1 MFNRAVP
8 LLAVVFLGEM
18 LGAIQL
24 DWSPLANVAAV
35 LGAVAILLAA
45 AAILNRMRGRP
56 YLALPESVGRVELA
70 VFVLLP
76 ALLPLI
82 FGGQWRSAV
91 ITACANLLLLALIYG
106 VVGYGLVAIVR
117 WAIGRFLSQLV
128 SSLTLLTRAVPL
140 LMIFSVVLFLTTEV
154 WEVFSDASGLVLALL
169 GAIFVGLGTLFLAAR
184 VPREVRTLERGARP
198 AADLDRRQRLNVGLV
213 LFISQAL
220 QVLFVSLAVGAFFVV
235 FGLLAI
241 DADVLRS
248 WIGSSGHVLVSF
260 ELGGDELELTE
271 ELLRVS
277 GAIAAFT
284 GLYFAIAMLTD
295 STYREEFLDSL
306 TDEMREVFKA
316 RTEYLQLRPETAPG

>member
-1 MFNRAVP
+1 VFNRAVP
-8 LLAVVFLGEM
+8 LLALVFLGEM

-24 DWSPLANVAAV
+24 DWSPLANVTAV
-35 LGAVAILLAA
+35 LGALAILLAA

-56 YLALPESVGRVELA
+56 YLALPESVGRVELT

-91 ITACANLLLLALIYG
+91 ITAGANLLLLALIYG

-213 LFISQAL
+213 LSQAL

-241 DADVLRS
+241 DADVLES
-248 WIGSSGHVLVSF
+248 WIGSAGHVLVSF
-260 ELGGDELELTE
+260 ELGGDDLELTE

-295 STYREEFLDSL
+295 STYREEFLDGL
-306 TDEMREVFKA
+306 TDEMREAFKA
-316 RTEYLQLRPETAPG
+316 RTEYLELRPETAPG

>member
-1 MFNRAVP
+1 
-8 LLAVVFLGEM
+8 LVFLGEM

-24 DWSPLANVAAV
+24 DWSPMANVAAV
-35 LGAVAILLAA
+35 LGALAILLGAA
-45 AAILNRMRGRP
+45 GILNRIRGRRFV
-56 YLALPESVGRVELA
+56 ALPESVGRVELA
-70 VFVLLP
+70 LFVLLP

-91 ITACANLLLLALIYG
+91 ITAAANLVLLALIYG

-140 LMIFSVVLFLTTEV
+140 LMIFSVVLFLTAEM
-154 WEVFSDASGLVLALL
+154 WEVFTDASGLVLVLL
-169 GAIFVGLGTLFLAAR
+169 GVIFVGLGTLFLAAR
-184 VPREVRTLERGARP
+184 VPREVHTLEQGARP
-198 AADLDRRQRLNVGLV
+198 VADLDRRQRLNVGLV

-220 QVLFVSLAVGAFFVV
+220 QVLFVSVAVGAFFVV

-248 WIGSSGHVLVSF
+248 WIGSSGHVLFSF
-260 ELGGDELELTE
+260 ELGGDELEVTE

-295 STYREEFLDSL
+295 STYREEFLDGL
-306 TDEMREVFKA
+306 TAEMREMFKA
-316 RTEYLQLRPETAPG
+316 RTEYLRLRPETSTG

>member
-1 MFNRAVP
+1 
-8 LLAVVFLGEM
+8 M

-35 LGAVAILLAA
+35 LGGLAILLGAA
-45 AAILNRMRGRP
+45 GIVNRVRARP
-56 YLALPESVGRVELA
+56 FLALPASVGRIELA

-82 FGGQWRSAV
+82 FGGQWVSTV
-91 ITACANLLLLALIYG
+91 ITAAANLALLGLIYG

-117 WAIGRFLSQLV
+117 WAIGRFLSQLM

-140 LMIFSVVLFLTTEV
+140 LMIFAIVLFLTTEV
-154 WEVFSDASGLVLALL
+154 WQVFTDASGLMLALL

-184 VPREVRTLERGARP
+184 LPREVRTLEGDARP

-241 DADVLRS
+241 DADVLRT

-260 ELGGDELELTE
+260 DLGGDELELTE

-295 STYREEFLDSL
+295 STYREEFLDGL

-316 RTEYLQLRPETAPG
+316 RTEYLRLRPETAPG

>member
-1 MFNRAVP
+1 
-8 LLAVVFLGEM
+8 LLALVFLGEM

-35 LGAVAILLAA
+35 LGALAILLGAA
-45 AAILNRMRGRP
+45 GILNRIRGRRFV
-56 YLALPESVGRVELA
+56 ALPESVGRVELA
-70 VFVLLP
+70 LFVLLP

-82 FGGQWRSAV
+82 FGGQWRSAF
-91 ITACANLLLLALIYG
+91 ITAAANLVLLALIYG

-117 WAIGRFLSQLV
+117 WAVGRFLSQLV

-169 GAIFVGLGTLFLAAR
+169 GVIFVGLGTLFLAAR
-184 VPREVRTLERGARP
+184 LPREVHTLEHGARP
-198 AADLDRRQRLNVGLV
+198 AAELDRGQRLNVGLV
-213 LFISQAL
+213 LFISQGL

-235 FGLLAI
+235 FGLLVI

-248 WIGSSGHVLVSF
+248 WIGSSGHVLFSID
-260 ELGGDELELTE
+260 LGGDELEVTE

-295 STYREEFLDSL
+295 STYREEFLDGL
-306 TDEMREVFKA
+306 TAEMREAFKA
-316 RTEYLQLRPETAPG
+316 RTEYLRLRPETSTG